1 MDQNMA
7 LLLTAYEKLYSI
19 DPLIVA
25 ADGRI
30 RKSLF
35 SPIRTSNSN
44 QLPVLSRD
52 LLQLAQPLLG
62 ALNSPDGSHRRVFL
76 YPKDLA
82 YNIGSRP

>member
-7 LLLTAYEKLYSI
+7 LLLTAYEKLHSI

-44 QLPVLSRD
+44 QLPSSVVIYFGRH
-52 LLQLAQPLLG
+52 AAPEV
-62 ALNSPDGSHRRVFL
+62 H
-76 YPKDLA
+76 
-82 YNIGSRP
+82 

>member
-25 ADGRI
+25 ADARI

-52 LLQLAQPLLG
+52 LLQLAQPLLRCIELHPMAQTG
-62 ALNSPDGSHRRVFL
+62 RVFL
-76 YPKDLA
+76 CPKDLA
-82 YNIGSRP
+82 YNIG